1 MYGNKALP
9 LFCFV
14 GERVLISYEK
24 VIIILWS
31 MVLTPNAEEEKMGK
45 YTWKVLVILSLALLL
60 GISILSGCSCERF
73 DTPDGIKDGQGADQ
87 DGEVLDGDG
96 GNESE
101 GEQEQGLKDAKQD
114 DLETEEGHQSQ
125 DDDKGQEDSPATPSL
140 EDQVEEHLSRMTLE
154 EKVGQMLIVG
164 FDGFEPSQ
172 AVKDMIQN
180 YHVGSVILFPRNVKD
195 SMQLVSL
202 INQLKAINEGNSLP
216 LIISAD
222 QEGGKISRLPKDATH
237 FPANLVWG
245 KKNSTR
251 LAYDV
256 GKVTAV
262 EMRAYGYNLNFAPVL
277 DILSNPK
284 NTVIGERALGTAPD
298 VVSQLGVALMKGLKD
313 GGVIPVIKHFP
324 GHGDT
329 VMDSHVDLPTLDH
342 DMDRLRSFELIP
354 FKRAIEEGADMVMV
368 AHILFPNITRE
379 KVPASLSPEII
390 TGVLRQE
397 LGFDGVVISDD
408 MEMGAIQKHYSI
420 EDAAVR
426 AVLAGT
432 DIVSICHTYE
442 KQKQAFEAIIQA
454 VHSGKIPIKRIDESA
469 RRIIALKLKYGLSDQ
484 PIDASSISK
493 VVGTKEHRA
502 VADKA
507 WGRE

>member
-1 MYGNKALP
+1 
-9 LFCFV
+9 
-14 GERVLISYEK
+14 
-24 VIIILWS
+24 
-31 MVLTPNAEEEKMGK
+31 
-45 YTWKVLVILSLALLL
+45 
-60 GISILSGCSCERF
+60 
-73 DTPDGIKDGQGADQ
+73 
-87 DGEVLDGDG
+87 
-96 GNESE
+96 
-101 GEQEQGLKDAKQD
+101 
-114 DLETEEGHQSQ
+114 
-125 DDDKGQEDSPATPSL
+125 
-140 EDQVEEHLSRMTLE
+140 MTLE

-164 FDGFEPSQ
+164 FDGLEPSR
-172 AVKDMIQN
+172 AIKDMIQN

-195 SMQLVSL
+195 SVQLVSL
-202 INQLKAINEGNSLP
+202 INQLKALNKNNRLP

-222 QEGGKISRLPKDATH
+222 QEGGKVHRLPADATR
-237 FPANLVWG
+237 FPANLILG
-245 KKNSTR
+245 RRNSAQ

-256 GKVTAV
+256 GRVTAA
-262 EMRAYGYNLNFAPVL
+262 EMRAYGFNLNFAPVL

-284 NTVIGERALGTAPD
+284 NTVIDDRALDTAPD
-298 VVSQLGVALMKGLKD
+298 IVARLGVALMKGLRD

-329 VMDSHVDLPTLDH
+329 VMDSHVDLPILNH
-342 DMDRLRSFELIP
+342 DMQRLRSFELIP

-368 AHILFPNITRE
+368 AHILFPNITQE
-379 KVPASLSPEII
+379 KVPASLSREVI

-408 MEMGAIQKHYSI
+408 MEMGAIQKHYGI

-442 KQKQAFEAIIQA
+442 KQKQAFEALIKA
-454 VHSGKIPIKRIDESA
+454 VDDGTIPMERIDESVK
-469 RRIIALKLKYGLSDQ
+469 RIITLKLKYGLNDQ
-484 PIDASSISK
+484 PMDTSSISK
-493 VVGTKEHRA
+493 IVGTKEHRV

>member
-1 MYGNKALP
+1 M
-9 LFCFV
+9 
-14 GERVLISYEK
+14 
-24 VIIILWS
+24 ILAS
-31 MVLTPNAEEEKMGK
+31 DAKEGKMRRHG
-45 YTWKVLVILSLALLL
+45 WKVLAILLL
-60 GISILSGCSCERF
+60 LLFVAVSILSACSFGRTNE
-73 DTPDGIKDGQGADQ
+73 PGGSEDGQGVDR
-87 DGEVLDGDG
+87 DGKAPGDN
-96 GNESE
+96 GNDES
-101 GEQEQGLKDAKQD
+101 GEQQEQGLEDSKGD
-114 DLETEEGHQSQ
+114 GHEPGQGEQQSQ
-125 DDDKGQEDSPATPSL
+125 KDNAQDGEDSQAPSL
-140 EDQVEEHLSRMTLE
+140 EDQIEGYISRVTLE

-172 AVKDMIQN
+172 AIKDMIQN
-180 YHVGSVILFPRNVKD
+180 YHVGSVILFARNVKD

-202 INQLKAINEGNSLP
+202 INQLKAFNEGNPLP

-222 QEGGKISRLPKDATH
+222 QEGGKVTRLPKDATH

-245 KKNSTR
+245 KQNSTQ

-256 GKVTAV
+256 GRVTAV
-262 EMRAYGYNLNFAPVL
+262 EMRAYGFNLNFAPVL
-277 DILSNPK
+277 DVFSNPK
-284 NTVIGERALGTAPD
+284 NTVIGERALGTTPD
-298 VVSQLGVALMKGLKD
+298 TVAQLGVALMKGLKD
-313 GGVIPVIKHFP
+313 GGIIPVIKHFP

-329 VMDSHVDLPTLDH
+329 VVDSHVDLPMVDN
-342 DMDRLRSFELIP
+342 DMQRLRSFELVP
-354 FKRAIEEGADMVMV
+354 FERAIEEGADMVMV
-368 AHILFPNITRE
+368 AHILFPNITEE
-379 KVPASLSPEII
+379 KVPASLSREII

-408 MEMGAIQKHYSI
+408 MEMGAIQKHYGM

-454 VHSGKIPIKRIDESA
+454 VHSGKIPVERIDESV

-484 PIDASSISK
+484 PVDASSISQM
-493 VVGTKEHRA
+493 VGTEEHRA

>member
-1 MYGNKALP
+1 MRIYK
-9 LFCFV
+9 
-14 GERVLISYEK
+14 I
-24 VIIILWS
+24 
-31 MVLTPNAEEEKMGK
+31 
-45 YTWKVLVILSLALLL
+45 LVILLLLLFL
-60 GISILSGCSCERF
+60 GISALSGCSIVKRLYTKC
-73 DTPDGIKDGQGADQ
+73 DLNDDKNDSYMYDNDKDGQSVNHDSETLG
-87 DGEVLDGDG
+87 GDE
-96 GNESE
+96 GNEL
-101 GEQEQGLKDAKQD
+101 GRQQEQAAKDAKRD
-114 DLETEEGHQSQ
+114 DLEPGQGGQQSEQ
-125 DDDKGQEDSPATPSL
+125 KPNGQNDNAHDQEPPSGTSSL
-140 EDQVEEHLSRMTLE
+140 EGQIEKYMNKMTLE

-164 FDGFEPSQ
+164 FDGLEPSR
-172 AVKDMIQN
+172 AIKDMIQN

-195 SMQLVSL
+195 SVQLVSL
-202 INQLKAINEGNSLP
+202 INQLKALNKNNRLP

-222 QEGGKISRLPKDATH
+222 QEGGKVHRLPADATR
-237 FPANLVWG
+237 FPANLILG
-245 KKNSTR
+245 RRNSAQ

-256 GKVTAV
+256 GRVTAA
-262 EMRAYGYNLNFAPVL
+262 EMRAYGFNLNFAPVL

-284 NTVIGERALGTAPD
+284 NTVIDDRALDTAPD
-298 VVSQLGVALMKGLKD
+298 IVARLGVALMKGLRD

-329 VMDSHVDLPTLDH
+329 VMDSHVDLPILNH
-342 DMDRLRSFELIP
+342 DMQRLRSFELIP

-368 AHILFPNITRE
+368 AHILFPNITQE
-379 KVPASLSPEII
+379 KVPASLSREVI

-408 MEMGAIQKHYSI
+408 MEMGAIQKHYGI

-442 KQKQAFEAIIQA
+442 KQKQAFEALIKA
-454 VHSGKIPIKRIDESA
+454 VDDGTIPMERIDESVK
-469 RRIIALKLKYGLSDQ
+469 RIITLKLKYGLNDQ
-484 PIDASSISK
+484 PMDTSSISK
-493 VVGTKEHRA
+493 IVGTKEHRV